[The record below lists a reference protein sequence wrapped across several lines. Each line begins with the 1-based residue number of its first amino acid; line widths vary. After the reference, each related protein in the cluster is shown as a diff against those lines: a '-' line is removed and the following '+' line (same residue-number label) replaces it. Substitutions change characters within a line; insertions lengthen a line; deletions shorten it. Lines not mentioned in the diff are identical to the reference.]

1 MTTHHS
7 PVLEADRVSKR
18 FGAVTA
24 LDDVSLAVESGEVTC
39 LLGDNGAGKSTLV
52 KILAGVHSPT
62 AGELRVDG
70 QSITFPSPRDARE
83 HGIATV
89 YQDLALIPL
98 MSVWRNFFLG
108 SESTIGRGPLRRLDV
123 QRCRAVATEQLEQLG
138 IAVRDPDQSVGTL
151 SGGERQAVAIARA
164 LHLGAKVLLLDEP
177 TAAMGVR
184 QAEIVLEQV
193 RRARD
198 RGVGIVLITHNPRH
212 AVPVGNR
219 FVVLR
224 HGRVVGDFSSR
235 EASIERLISAMTS
248 T

>member
-1 MTTHHS
+1 VTTKRS
-7 PVLEADRVSKR
+7 PLLEADRVSKR

-24 LDDVSLAVESGEVTC
+24 LDDVSLAVDSGEVTC

-123 QRCRAVATEQLEQLG
+123 QRCRGVATQQLEQLG

-212 AVPVGNR
+212 AAPVGDR

-224 HGRVVGDFSSR
+224 HGRVVGDFSST
-235 EASIERLISAMTS
+235 EASIERLISAMTCS
-248 T
+248 